1 MHQARGFA
9 GRGQTCGDNGG
20 MCTYVQVELTD
31 LEWQRQAPNP
41 DPASFLLTAD
51 GSNRLDPHG
60 QTVVFVK
67 EG

>member
-1 MHQARGFA
+1 MRA
-9 GRGQTCGDNGG
+9 GAHDL
-20 MCTYVQVELTD
+20 QVELTD
-31 LEWQRQAPNP
+31 LDWQRQAPDL
-41 DPASFLLTAD
+41 DPASFLVTAD

>member
-1 MHQARGFA
+1 MHQARDFA
-9 GRGQTCGDNGG
+9 PSSRQAMQLRICAHDL
-20 MCTYVQVELTD
+20 QVELTGLD
-31 LEWQRQAPNP
+31 WQRQAPDL
-41 DPASFLLTAD
+41 DPGSFLVTSD